1 MYDNVALVRA
11 KGYTY
16 FATPYNK
23 LRSTRIP
30 TQFAGSYEGNDKG
43 HTGIIAF
50 AISLS
55 QIQLKLDNPHRHIDD
70 PKWIFEVMYAFKTV
84 FFKSEQRKKKILI
97 YALINISS
105 FENNNIPMYESLFEE
120 ILTSHLA
127 QKSEINYLLQ
137 KQSYLYITEENKKSH
152 S

>member
-1 MYDNVALVRA
+1 MCDNLKLLKFNYLFLPLRKNVPHADLMYDNVALVRA

-84 FFKSEQRKKKILI
+84 FLRVSRE
-97 YALINISS
+97 
-105 FENNNIPMYESLFEE
+105 
-120 ILTSHLA
+120 
-127 QKSEINYLLQ
+127 
-137 KQSYLYITEENKKSH
+137 KKS
-152 S
+152 